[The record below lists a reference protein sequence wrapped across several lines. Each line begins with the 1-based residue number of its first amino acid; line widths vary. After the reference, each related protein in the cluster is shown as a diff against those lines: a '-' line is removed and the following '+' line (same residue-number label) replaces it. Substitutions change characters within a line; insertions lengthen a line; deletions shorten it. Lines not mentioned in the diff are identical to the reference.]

1 MLQIGIFIRCVIRKN
16 FLPVS
21 GLDLNLLMVSL
32 NVNVANFNKV
42 KLDPI
47 FSFMDYFLLSCLA

>member
-47 FSFMDYFLLSCLA
+47 FSFMDYFL